1 MRKDKIEQYV
11 KVILKIIG
19 EDPHREGLQKTPE
32 RVAKAYEYLFQ
43 GYNSDPEKL
52 VTTFEGENYD
62 EMIIARDIEFYSMCE
77 HHILPFF
84 GTVTIGYIP
93 NDKIIGVSK
102 MPRLVEVFSRRLQN
116 QERMTD
122 QIADAMLK
130 YLNPKGV
137 GVVATAKHLCMMSR
151 GIEKQNAS
159 VMTSSLRGIFKT
171 KQDTRN
177 EFLSL
182 AYQK

>member
-1 MRKDKIEQYV
+1 MQNISQHITE
-11 KVILKIIG
+11 ILKIIG
-19 EDPHREGLQKTPE
+19 EDPNREGLQRTPE
-32 RVAKAYEYLFQ
+32 RVAKAYEHLFS
-43 GYNSDPEKL
+43 GYSIKPEKL
-52 VTTFEGENYD
+52 ITTFEGENYD
-62 EMIIARDIEFYSMCE
+62 EMIVTRDIEFYSMCE
-77 HHILPFF
+77 HHMLPFF

-93 NDKIIGVSK
+93 NDKIIGISK

-137 GVVATAKHLCMMSR
+137 GVVVSAKHLCMMSR

-159 VMTSSLRGIFKT
+159 VMTSALRGIFKT
-171 KQDTRN
+171 KQDTRS

-182 AYQK
+182 AYRK